1 MFLNIIH
8 KSEVSYLC
16 CYQERSYTESIK
28 ASLVL
33 NICAQNF
40 SMSKVVS
47 RFRKLEQSKILDSTI
62 VIGK

>member
-16 CYQERSYTESIK
+16 CYQKRSYTESIK

-33 NICAQNF
+33 TICAQNF

-47 RFRKLEQSKILDSTI
+47 RFRKLEQSKILDSII

>member
-16 CYQERSYTESIK
+16 CYQKRSYTESIK

-47 RFRKLEQSKILDSTI
+47 RFRKLEQSKILDSII